1 MHAFKKNMFYVPI
14 WPSTDS
20 SFKRISSNDNKGFK
34 VQVMRSKI
42 GGNAVFGSKT
52 ATAGLSIELGTS
64 RTPSTTRFSNCPAR
78 RFAQPSCDYG
88 DISAHISNRN
98 RSILQKQAACYSRDL
113 LPTVTFATRRSKYT
127 SASFPSFFFS
137 RIKLHDFHQYALKF
151 KRQSFRPVV
160 ERYRKKWEILL
171 LEKSGFLGTQS
182 FIFILKN
189 QLERKVAQY
198 DPFKLD
204 RVLAAQP
211 QPLFG
216 FFGGSSGYPKS

>member
-1 MHAFKKNMFYVPI
+1 MHRASSAHNLLAWAVVVLGSKYVIMRTQGDLGLVCMHSKKTCSMFPYGLLLI
-14 WPSTDS
+14 RRSYASPSTITKDL
-20 SFKRISSNDNKGFK
+20 K

-113 LPTVTFATRRSKYT
+113 LPTVTSATRRST
-127 SASFPSFFFS
+127 STFPHPSALFFP
-137 RIKLHDFHQYALKF
+137 A
-151 KRQSFRPVV
+151 
-160 ERYRKKWEILL
+160 
-171 LEKSGFLGTQS
+171 
-182 FIFILKN
+182 
-189 QLERKVAQY
+189 
-198 DPFKLD
+198 
-204 RVLAAQP
+204 
-211 QPLFG
+211 
-216 FFGGSSGYPKS
+216 

>member
-1 MHAFKKNMFYVPI
+1 MHRASSAHNLLAWAVVVLGSKYVIMRTQGDLGLVCMHSKKNMFYVPI

-20 SFKRISSNDNKGFK
+20 SFKRISFNDNKGFK

-113 LPTVTFATRRSKYT
+113 LPTVTFATRRST
-127 SASFPSFFFS
+127 STLPHPSPLFFFPHKAARLS
-137 RIKLHDFHQYALKF
+137 SI
-151 KRQSFRPVV
+151 RP
-160 ERYRKKWEILL
+160 EI
-171 LEKSGFLGTQS
+171 
-182 FIFILKN
+182 
-189 QLERKVAQY
+189 
-198 DPFKLD
+198 
-204 RVLAAQP
+204 
-211 QPLFG
+211 
-216 FFGGSSGYPKS
+216 